1 MADDDVILTQRDGD
15 VLEVVLNRPDA
26 YNAIDPA
33 LRNSLVAVFD
43 TAETEGVRAILLRG
57 SGRGFCSGADLRSAP
72 RATPGAPVAQ
82 RMRMSTQLLV
92 RSFLD
97 CPVPI
102 VSAVHGTT
110 AGIGLTLA
118 WASDLC
124 VAASDAKFLPA
135 FLQRAIVP
143 DGAIAWWLPRM
154 IGVSRSRQFLLA
166 GEPMTAA
173 RAHDLGLV
181 AATHRGDDLI
191 DAARAQAQRLATL
204 PTVAVSLLKQLLAQS
219 FDTDLATTLLAER
232 TAQGLSSA
240 TEDAAEGINA
250 FLEKRQPDYR
260 GR

>member
-1 MADDDVILTQRDGD
+1 MVDESVILTRRDED

-26 YNAIDPA
+26 YNAVDPA
-33 LRNSLVAVFD
+33 LRNALVAVFD
-43 TAETEGVRAILLRG
+43 TAESERVRAILLRG
-57 SGRGFCSGADLRSAP
+57 NGRGFCSGADLRSAP
-72 RATPGAPVAQ
+72 RAAPGAPVAQ

-102 VSAVHGTT
+102 VSAVHGTA

-118 WASDLC
+118 WAADIC
-124 VAASDAKFLPA
+124 IAADDAKFLPA

-154 IGVSRSRQFLLA
+154 IGVARTRQFLLA
-166 GEPMTAA
+166 GAPMTAE
-173 RAHDLGLV
+173 RAQDLGLV
-181 AATHRGDDLI
+181 AATHSAEGLV
-191 DAARAQAQRLATL
+191 DAARAEAQRIATM
-204 PTVAVSLLKQLLAQS
+204 PTVTVSLLKQLLAQS

-232 TAQGLSSA
+232 AAQGLSST
-240 TEDAAEGINA
+240 TEDAAEGIRA
-250 FLEKRQPDYR
+250 FLEKRQPEYL